1 MEFSLRP
8 WQQEDVANLV
18 MAANNPNIA
27 AFMTNQFPH
36 PYKEADALQFIEM
49 ASKRKPCS
57 IFAIIVKGKAVGG
70 IGLHPTISL
79 YCKNM
84 ELGYWL
90 AEPYWGKGI
99 ITEAVQQMVSYG
111 FNNVDINRIFARPFG
126 NNIAS
131 QKVLKKAGF
140 TLEAFM
146 EKAFF
151 KNGEYIDEMIFAIR
165 NN

>member
-8 WQQEDVANLV
+8 WQLEDATNLV
-18 MAANNPNIA
+18 NAANNPNIA
-27 AFMTNQFPH
+27 VFMTNQFPH
-36 PYKEADALQFIEM
+36 PYTDADAIQFIEM
-49 ASKRKPCS
+49 ASSRKPCS
-57 IFAIIVKGKAVGG
+57 IFAITVKGKAVGG
-70 IGLHPTISL
+70 IGLHPQADL
-79 YCKNM
+79 HCKNM

-90 AEPYWGKGI
+90 AETYWGKGI
-99 ITEAVQQMVSYG
+99 VSEAVQQMVSYG
-111 FNNVDINRIFARPFG
+111 FNNFDINRIFARPFG

-140 TLEAFM
+140 KLEAFM

-151 KNGEYIDEMIFAIR
+151 KNGEYLDEMIFAIR

>member
-8 WQQEDVANLV
+8 WQQDDVSNLV
-18 MAANNPNIA
+18 EAANNQNIA
-27 AFMTNQFPH
+27 VFMTNQFPH
-36 PYKEADALQFIEM
+36 PYMEEDALKFIEM
-49 ASKRKPCS
+49 ASSRKPCS

-70 IGLHPTISL
+70 IGLHPQSDL

-90 AEPYWGKGI
+90 AEPFWGKGI
-99 ITEAVQQMVSYG
+99 VSEAVQQMVSYG
-111 FNNVDINRIFARPFG
+111 FNNFDINRIFARPFG

-140 TLEAFM
+140 KLEAFM

-151 KNGEYIDEMIFAIR
+151 KNGEYLDEMIFAIR